1 MYWNDFGSYNIENV
15 QSSRS
20 IISFDEMFNVML
32 DMDIEEDLCWRSSKL
47 CTDRVC
53 SDPWLYFFTSM
64 NGRMG
69 CRFSTN

>member
-32 DMDIEEDLCWRSSKL
+32 DMDIEEEDDVNIKKEVRCED
-47 CTDRVC
+47 TV
-53 SDPWLYFFTSM
+53 
-64 NGRMG
+64 
-69 CRFSTN
+69 